1 MYDATKLVLGFPT
14 VRCGRIFPHGCDKL
28 ICVALQIHLSSC
40 VVPVLIVILSVL
52 ALQQI
57 CASDVASVEATTIS
71 TPPISMR
78 LLERPRS
85 SAHGSLSF

>member
-1 MYDATKLVLGFPT
+1 MAATG
-14 VRCGRIFPHGCDKL
+14 L
-28 ICVALQIHLSSC
+28 ICAALQGHLSSC

-57 CASDVASVEATTIS
+57 RASDVALVEATTMS

-78 LLERPRS
+78 LVDRPRS
-85 SAHGSLSF
+85 SAHGTLSSSTFNRRSVPGSF